1 MGPRLSPASEPSTPA
16 GRSSSEVLPGAR
28 PVLAPGDSGGGVD
41 VGELSP
47 GSAPAL
53 LQLLTVVLQALDAG
67 TGGRERLCQGTA
79 TLLDCEEIAYAC
91 LRPPHLSVMLWSAG
105 SGASGYSLDL
115 GEGRNDGRAPSG
127 RVSTLV
133 TQDGDQG
140 PGPSPATLRTVH
152 GIPGWIA
159 TGAAGVR
166 PDRVRSTHWAEVTLT
181 QAEDRY
187 AVLALG
193 RPCPFGPEDV
203 RRVSLVL
210 PHLALLDHL
219 VDRLDR
225 SACTSSAVRLTE
237 REQQVLMLLSSGQTA
252 RRMAQRL
259 GISERTVQKHLG
271 NLYTKLGTHD
281 RLTTVERARSLS
293 LLEPSVR
300 LQR

>member
-1 MGPRLSPASEPSTPA
+1 M
-16 GRSSSEVLPGAR
+16 
-28 PVLAPGDSGGGVD
+28 
-41 VGELSP
+41 GELSP

-91 LRPPHLSVMLWSAG
+91 LKPPHLTVMLWCAG

-115 GEGRNDGRAPSG
+115 GEGRDGDRAAAG
-127 RVSTLV
+127 QVSTLAPHN
-133 TQDGDQG
+133 GDEG
-140 PGPSPATLRTVH
+140 PVPSPATLRTVH
-152 GIPGWIA
+152 GIPGWIV

-166 PDRVRSTHWAEVTLT
+166 PGRVRSTYWAEVTLT

-193 RPCPFGPEDV
+193 RPGPFGPEDV
-203 RRVSLVL
+203 RRVSLAL
-210 PHLALLDHL
+210 PHLALLDHM

-225 SACTSSAVRLTE
+225 PACTSSAVRLTG
-237 REQQVLMLLSSGQTA
+237 REQQILMLLSSGQTA
-252 RRMAQRL
+252 RRIGQRL

-293 LLEPSVR
+293 LLEPSAGR
-300 LQR
+300 RR